1 MDKFLNNRWA
11 VKIIAL
17 LFALLLYVAVNNNQ
31 APTPKKP
38 GESFF
43 RHQRLTRLRLLIF
56 L

>member
-17 LFALLLYVAVNNNQ
+17 LLALLLYVAVNNNQ

-38 GESFF
+38 GNPFSD
-43 RHQRLTRLRLLIF
+43 IND
-56 L
+56 